1 MNDIL
6 VIVLNG
12 ASQATILFLIASGMS
27 LVFGVMGVLN
37 FAHGAFYMLG
47 AYFAARM
54 LENVDAGA
62 VTFLAVCVAAAV
74 GVAVLGLIVD
84 ALIFRRLYGREAL
97 AGLLATFGLLF
108 LLQGA
113 ATKIFGSLPLAVSM
127 PKAFGGSWT
136 IGTAILPHYNIV
148 LYLACIGVAALLY
161 YLFSRSRFG
170 RVVSA
175 VARDPEMA
183 AAVGIEVRLVR
194 SAVIFIGAGL
204 AGLAGALY
212 SPVISVNTG
221 LAVDVVVESFAIV
234 VVAGLGVV
242 WGTFPVALVFGF
254 INAALL
260 QYVPQFETYTFYVVM
275 ALVLVFR
282 PQGLFGSKAAIINA

>member
-1 MNDIL
+1 VNEIL
-6 VIVLNG
+6 VILLNG
-12 ASQATILFLIASGMS
+12 ASQAAILFLIASGMS

-47 AYFAARM
+47 AYFAARI
-54 LENVDAGA
+54 LANIDAGP
-62 VTFLAVCVAAAV
+62 VEFLAVCVAATL
-74 GVAVLGLIVD
+74 GVAILGLIVD

-97 AGLLATFGLLF
+97 AGLLATFGLLY
-108 LLQGA
+108 LLQGS
-113 ATKIFGSLPLAVSM
+113 ATKIFGALPLAVTM
-127 PKAFGGSWT
+127 PKAFSGSWT
-136 IGTAILPHYNIV
+136 IGTATLPYYNVV
-148 LYLACIGVAALLY
+148 LYVACVVVAVFLY

-212 SPVISVNTG
+212 SPLVSVNTG

-260 QYVPQFETYTFYVVM
+260 QWAPQWESYTFYVVM
-275 ALVLVFR
+275 ALVLVLR
-282 PQGLFGSKAAIINA
+282 PQGLFGSKAALVNA